1 MKKLLILL
9 FSLLISFNSYG
20 EWTLSDEWDNGDTQ
34 YIDLDT
40 IKSVD
45 GYVFWWGV
53 KNSDYDD
60 GYKSLMAYVQ
70 GDCKMTRVKSLSFNL
85 HKERMGK
92 GESIHWASDDWHY
105 PRPDS
110 HMYYELNFVCDYVD

>member
-20 EWTLSDEWDNGDTQ
+20 EWTQTAEWDNGDTQ

-45 GYVFWWGV
+45 GYVFWWAV

-70 GDCKMTRVKSLSFNL
+70 GDCKMTRAKSLSFNL

-92 GESIHWASDDWHY
+92 GESMHWANDDWQY

-110 HMYYELNFVCDYVD
+110 HMYQELNFVCDYVD